1 MRSLVIPAAILS
13 LLLSGCSTEQFQKTM
28 DSFNESMES
37 VGNYFSE
44 GRYYTKTMTVEEQQA
59 EQERLKEQVRQYQ
72 AKQAA
77 ANKTKE
83 KKVAQGN
90 KQVAQEN
97 TKTAQ
102 ENWNIARTKLG
113 TADAIPY
120 LVAAAEAGHPAATY
134 NLAMA
139 FLQGKGVNPNYQQA
153 EILMGDAA
161 RLKYPQA
168 QYVFANMMMQR
179 AKTVYDPNHLLMW
192 LPRAY
197 AWYAV
202 AERNGVK
209 AATAPKNRLKNMMTR
224 KVYGPD
230 AEVNAYMWDEAQR
243 LTADGFSKYLN

>member
-1 MRSLVIPAAILS
+1 MRSLVLSAAILS
-13 LLLSGCSTEQFQKTM
+13 LFLSGCSTEQFQKTM
-28 DSFNESMES
+28 DSFNESMDS
-37 VGNYFSE
+37 VGEFFSQ
-44 GRYYTKTMTVEEQQA
+44 GRYRAAKPMTPA
-59 EQERLKEQVRQYQ
+59 EQEAQQAKLREQVRQYQ

-77 ANKTKE
+77 ANKAKE
-83 KKVAQGN
+83 EK
-90 KQVAQEN
+90 VAQEN
-97 TKTAQ
+97 QKTAQ

-120 LVAAAEAGHPAATY
+120 LAAAAEAGHPAATY
-134 NLAMA
+134 HLAMA

-168 QYVFANMMMQR
+168 QYVFGNMMMQR

-209 AATAPKNRLKNMMTR
+209 AATAPKNKLKNMMTR

>member
-1 MRSLVIPAAILS
+1 MRLLVLPAAIIALF
-13 LLLSGCSTEQFQKTM
+13 LSGCSTDQFQKTM
-28 DSFNESMES
+28 DSFNDSMQS
-37 VGNYFSE
+37 LSKHLSE
-44 GRYYTKTMTVEEQQA
+44 GRYYKAKPMTKEEAEA

-72 AKQAA
+72 AKHAAETKVKQEQAA
-77 ANKTKE
+77 
-83 KKVAQGN
+83 
-90 KQVAQEN
+90 QEDR
-97 TKTAQ
+97 KTAT
-102 ENWNIARTKLG
+102 ENWNIARSKLG

-134 NLAMA
+134 QLSMA

-168 QYVFANMMMQR
+168 QYVFANMMWQR
-179 AKTVYDPNHLLMW
+179 AKNAYDQNQLFIF

-202 AERNGVK
+202 AEKNGVK
-209 AATAPKNRLKNMMTR
+209 AATAQKNKLKNMMTR

-230 AEVNAYMWDEAQR
+230 AEVNAYLWDEAKR